1 MDVPAAYWKDEGYPG
16 FSRWMA
22 SSDDFLVLRRFGQ
35 LNVRVLLLM
44 QDRIVRKEEE
54 LANIDAYGKLS
65 ADKADSSSLRSEPL
79 PEREIILDELKAM
92 LHEYSRYLYSNSTS
106 ANALLRQ
113 LIRADEYIL
122 AFSQIKSWR
131 SAQDRQVENIENW
144 FYNHPY
150 AIDAKEQEFV
160 RAGRDVVA
168 LASKPKPSVR
178 LLMERCAPLLHS
190 RLFRIK
196 AKSNQ
201 AQSGTTLY
209 FSNTRFDAF
218 VTFTVI
224 AAGLML
230 LLGPMWWLQFV
241 ADPVK
246 RLGIITGFVLLFTG
260 LLASATVAKPFE
272 VMAATAA

>member
-1 MDVPAAYWKDEGYPG
+1 M
-16 FSRWMA
+16 
-22 SSDDFLVLRRFGQ
+22 
-35 LNVRVLLLM
+35 
-44 QDRIVRKEEE
+44 
-54 LANIDAYGKLS
+54 
-65 ADKADSSSLRSEPL
+65 
-79 PEREIILDELKAM
+79 
-92 LHEYSRYLYSNSTS
+92 
-106 ANALLRQ
+106 
-113 LIRADEYIL
+113 
-122 AFSQIKSWR
+122 
-131 SAQDRQVENIENW
+131 
-144 FYNHPY
+144 
-150 AIDAKEQEFV
+150 

-168 LASKPKPSVR
+168 PASRPKPSVR
-178 LLMERCAPLLHS
+178 VLMERCAPLLHS
-190 RLFRIK
+190 RIFRVK

-201 AQSGTTLY
+201 TQSGTTLY

-272 VMAATAA
+272 VMAAAAA

>member
-92 LHEYSRYLYSNSTS
+92 LHEYN
-106 ANALLRQ
+106 
-113 LIRADEYIL
+113 EYIL

-272 VMAATAA
+272 VMAATAAYTAVLMVFLQIGGSSSK